1 MSSRL
6 TRPVEPACYGNDQTF
21 GWFWR
26 HNFDKLMAQAQAVE
40 KDYNQL
46 LIQVRALEAE
56 VSRLERVASNG

>member
-1 MSSRL
+1 
-6 TRPVEPACYGNDQTF
+6 
-21 GWFWR
+21 
-26 HNFDKLMAQAQAVE
+26 MAQAQAVE